1 MQQLNILHVEDDRID
16 ADLIRETLVCQGII
30 ANVLYVETEDE
41 FRASLQNRGV
51 DLILADYALPA
62 FDGLTALRIARE
74 QRPELPFIFI
84 SGTIDDAAAVES
96 LKSGATDYILKQDL
110 QRLGSSVRRAL
121 SGEEEH
127 RRRIDADQALR
138 ESEERHRLFFERSP
152 LPMWV
157 YELETLRFLALNGG
171 AIDHDSHSPE
181 EFLGLTI
188 KSNRPR
194 EEIRHHRRE
203 RLHHP
208 DAEFSQG
215 SSRYRTLG
223 DRSL

>member
-1 MQQLNILHVEDDRID
+1 MQELNILHIEDNRLD

-41 FRASLQNRGV
+41 FRTSLQNRGI

-84 SGTIDDAAAVES
+84 SGTIDEDAPVES
-96 LKSGATDYILKQDL
+96 LKSGATDFILKQGL

-121 SGEEEH
+121 SAVEEH

-157 YELETLRFLALNGG
+157 YELETLRSLALNGV
-171 AIDHDSHSPE
+171 AIDHNNYSSQ
-181 EFLGLTI
+181 EFLTSTS
-188 KSNRPR
+188 KSNRSR
-194 EEIRHHRRE
+194 EQIRHLRRE

-208 DAEFSQG
+208 DAEFFPG
-215 SSRYRTLG
+215 SRRYRTLG

>member
-1 MQQLNILHVEDDRID
+1 MQELNILHVEDNRLD
-16 ADLIRETLVCQGII
+16 ADMIRETLVCQGII

-41 FRASLQNRGV
+41 FRTSLQNRGI

-84 SGTIDDAAAVES
+84 SGTIDEDAPVES
-96 LKSGATDYILKQDL
+96 LKSGATDYILKQGL

-121 SGEEEH
+121 SAVEEQ
-127 RRRIDADQALR
+127 RRRIDADQAVR

-157 YELETLRFLALNGG
+157 YELETLRFLALNGV
-171 AIDHDSHSPE
+171 AIDDSHSPE

-194 EEIRHHRRE
+194 EEIRHLQRE

-208 DAEFSQG
+208 DAEVFQG
-215 SSRYRTLG
+215 NRRYRTLG